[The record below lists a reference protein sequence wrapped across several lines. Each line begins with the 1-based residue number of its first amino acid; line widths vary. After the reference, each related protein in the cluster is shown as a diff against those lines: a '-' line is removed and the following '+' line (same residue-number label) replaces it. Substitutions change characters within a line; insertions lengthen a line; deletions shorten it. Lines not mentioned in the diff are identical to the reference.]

1 MNASLAQHVVP
12 VTSNLAVVETHGVL
26 KLTLFPRRLVPPVI
40 WIAIASCLLFPLVF
54 AFVRPLRAFD
64 HWALFLGLSSWSL
77 YQALTPYRLRFQ
89 LSGDGLLYDGDPSAK
104 RHRFEL
110 ALDEI
115 EAIRAAREGDEVL
128 LLVTEAK
135 GHAHVIRCLGM
146 SRPDADAVAFT
157 LQRRLEELRE
167 TRETFRA

>member
-12 VTSNLAVVETHGVL
+12 VTSNLAVAETHGVL
-26 KLTLFPRRLVPPVI
+26 KLTLFPRRIVPPTVWVGI
-40 WIAIASCLLFPLVF
+40 GSWLLMAIVF
-54 AFVRPLRAFD
+54 AVVRPLRAFD
-64 HWALFLGLSSWSL
+64 FWAGVLGVSAWNF

-89 LSGDGLLYDGDPSAK
+89 LSGDGLLYDGEPNAK
-104 RHRFEL
+104 RHSFEL
-110 ALDEI
+110 ALEEV
-115 EAIRAAREGDEVL
+115 EAIRAARVGDEVV

-146 SRPDADAVAFT
+146 KRPDADAVAFT

-167 TRETFRA
+167 TRATFRA

>member
-12 VTSNLAVVETHGVL
+12 VTSNLAVTETHGVL
-26 KLTLFPRRLVPPVI
+26 KLTLFPRRIVPPVL
-40 WIAIASCLLFPLVF
+40 WSWVAILFVLP
-54 AFVRPLRAFD
+54 
-64 HWALFLGLSSWSL
+64 ALFAVMHPARIFEFLPVALAVSGPTFFA
-77 YQALTPYRLRFQ
+77 ALTPYRLRFQ
-89 LSGDGLLYDGDPSAK
+89 LSGDGLLYDGEPNAK

-110 ALDEI
+110 AIEEI
-115 EAIRAAREGDEVL
+115 ETIRAARVGEEVV

-146 SRPDADAVAFT
+146 KRPDADAVAFT